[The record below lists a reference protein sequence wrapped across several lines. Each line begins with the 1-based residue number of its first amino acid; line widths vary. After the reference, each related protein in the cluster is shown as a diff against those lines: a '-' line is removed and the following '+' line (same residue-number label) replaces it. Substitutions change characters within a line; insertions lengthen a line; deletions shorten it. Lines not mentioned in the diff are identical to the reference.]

1 MACKIS
7 TAPINLTK
15 GTYVACTEKCKLTYK
30 YGLSNCSVTNKGT
43 YLDIQCFSGLNV
55 VKYGGATLTVS
66 NVRLYLNSLNTYDG
80 FHADAELII
89 QHSVGGGKSI
99 YICIPVV
106 NSEKASSS
114 AKWFSKVIPYTPT
127 AKNTGQGISV
137 NNFTLDDVIPQSS
150 FYVYDG
156 GTFEWGCNSSD
167 EMIIFHKDQAINMK
181 NREFKTLVSLLTRSS
196 FNTQTPK
203 RDGMSFNAKGSSN
216 GPGSSSGGSDGK
228 TLTCTP
234 IVDQDGLPYGQSL
247 FDTLIPSSMGTG
259 SADPKSGQYLLQIL
273 PYLGIIIG
281 IIIGLVIVGI
291 GFRYLFKYLGRR
303 GGQGNT
309 GNTSG
314 A

>member
-43 YLDIQCFSGLNV
+43 YLDIQCFSGLNI

-127 AKNTGQGISV
+127 AKNTGQEISV

-156 GTFEWGCNSSD
+156 GTFEWGCNATD
-167 EMIIFHKDQAINMK
+167 EMVIFHKDQAINMK
-181 NREFKTLVSLLTRSS
+181 NREFRTLVSLLTRSS

-203 RDGMSFNAKGSSN
+203 ADGMSFNAKGTSN
-216 GPGSSSGGSDGK
+216 GPGSSGGGSDGK

-234 IVDQDGLPYGQSL
+234 IQDQDGLPLGQSL
-247 FDTLIPSSMGTG
+247 FDTLIPSSKGTG
-259 SADPKSGQYLLQIL
+259 NVSDGQWLLKVL

-281 IIIGLVIVGI
+281 IIIGLLIVGF
-291 GFRYLFKYLGRR
+291 GFRYLFKYLGRS
-303 GGQGNT
+303 GGQGNA

>member
-1 MACKIS
+1 MVVCQIS

-15 GTYVACTEKCKLTYK
+15 GTYVACTEKCKMTYK
-30 YGLSNCSVTNKGT
+30 YGLSNCSVINKGT

-89 QHSVGGGKSI
+89 QHSTGGGKSI
-99 YICIPVV
+99 FICIPVV

-127 AKNTGQGISV
+127 AKNTGQEISV

-167 EMIIFHKDQAINMK
+167 EMVIFHKDQAINMK
-181 NREFKTLVSLLTRSS
+181 NREFKTLASLLTRSS

-203 RDGMSFNAKGSSN
+203 ADGMSYNAKGTAN
-216 GPGSSSGGSDGK
+216 GPGSSGGGSDGK

-234 IVDQDGLPYGQSL
+234 IQDQNGLPIGQSL
-247 FDTLIPSSMGTG
+247 FDTLIPSSKGTG
-259 SADPKSGQYLLQIL
+259 NVSDGQWLLKVL

-281 IIIGLVIVGI
+281 IIIGLLIVGF
-291 GFRYLFKYLGRR
+291 GFRYLFKYLGRS
-303 GGQGNT
+303 GGGGGAGNT
-309 GNTSG
+309 GGT
-314 A
+314 